1 MSASKRG
8 GRQELD
14 MKLHEYQAKE
24 IMRRYGIATP
34 HGRVAE
40 TPDEADKI
48 ASELQ
53 GHAVVKA
60 QVHVGGRGKAGGISV
75 VKTAEEARDA
85 ASRILGMNIKGLTVR
100 KVLVEQ
106 AVEAVKEYYLGVTI
120 DRSRKSIAII
130 ASSEGGVDIEEVAA
144 KTPEKIAKV
153 WSTPKEGFM
162 PWQARAL
169 ALAAGFDGSA
179 VAQVGGY
186 FSSLFRLFVEE
197 DAELAEI
204 NPLML
209 TKDGKV
215 VAADAKITLDDNAL
229 FRHPGYGGLW
239 EAEGDDPLEQ
249 EARRRRLTYVKLNG
263 DIGVIGNGAG
273 LVMATID
280 AIKAEG
286 GEAANF
292 LDIGGGARAEVVQN
306 ALELI
311 LMDKGVKAILI
322 NVFGGITRCDEV
334 AQGLL
339 KAIESVN
346 LDLPVVVR
354 LVGTREKEGRAL
366 LRDTPV
372 VTADT
377 MVDAARRI
385 VAIAGGGM

>member
-1 MSASKRG
+1 
-8 GRQELD
+8 

-24 IMRRYGIATP
+24 IMRRYGIPTP
-34 HGRVAE
+34 KGQVAQ
-40 TPDEADKI
+40 TPDEAYRI
-48 ASELQ
+48 ASELE
-53 GHAVVKA
+53 GHVVVKA

-75 VKTAEEARDA
+75 VKSPEEAKEA
-85 ASRILGMNIKGLTVR
+85 ASRILGMHIKGLTVR

-106 AVEAVKEYYLGVTI
+106 AVEAEDEYYLGVTI
-120 DRSRKSIAII
+120 DRSRKAIVII

-144 KTPEKIAKV
+144 KTPEKISKV
-153 WSTPKEGFM
+153 WSAPKEGFM

-169 ALAAGFDGSA
+169 ALSAGFDRRCIP
-179 VAQVGGY
+179 QVGAY
-186 FSSLFRLFVEE
+186 FSYLFRLFVEN

-209 TKDGKV
+209 TEDGRV
-215 VAADAKITLDDNAL
+215 IAADAKITLDDNAL
-229 FRHPGYGGLW
+229 FRHPEYAELW

-249 EARRRRLTYVKLNG
+249 EARRRGLTYVKLNG

-311 LMDKGVKAILI
+311 LMDKDVKAILI

-334 AQGLL
+334 AQGLI
-339 KAIESVN
+339 KAIESVD

-366 LRDTPV
+366 LSGTSV

-377 MVDAARRI
+377 MVDAAKRI
-385 VAIAGGGM
+385 VAIARGGM

>member
-1 MSASKRG
+1 
-8 GRQELD
+8 

-24 IMRRYGIATP
+24 IMRRYGIPTP
-34 HGRVAE
+34 KGQVAE
-40 TPDEADKI
+40 TPDEAYRI
-48 ASELQ
+48 ASELE
-53 GHAVVKA
+53 GHVVVKA

-75 VKTAEEARDA
+75 VKSPEEAKEA
-85 ASRILGMNIKGLTVR
+85 ASRILGMHIKGLTVR

-106 AVEAVKEYYLGVTI
+106 AVEAEDEYYLGVTI
-120 DRSRKSIAII
+120 DRSRKAIVII

-144 KTPEKIAKV
+144 KTPEKISKV
-153 WSTPKEGFM
+153 RSTPKEGFM

-169 ALAAGFDGSA
+169 ALSAGFDRRCIP
-179 VAQVGGY
+179 QVGAY
-186 FSSLFRLFVEE
+186 FSYLFRLFVEN

-209 TKDGKV
+209 TEDGRV
-215 VAADAKITLDDNAL
+215 IAADAKITLDDNAL
-229 FRHPGYGGLW
+229 FRHPEYAELW

-249 EARRRRLTYVKLNG
+249 EARRRGLTYVKLNG

-311 LMDKGVKAILI
+311 LMDKDVKAILI

-334 AQGLL
+334 AQGLI
-339 KAIESVN
+339 KAIESVD

-366 LRDTPV
+366 LSGTSV
-372 VTADT
+372 VAADT
-377 MVDAARRI
+377 MVDAAKRI
-385 VAIAGGGM
+385 VAIARGGM

>member
-1 MSASKRG
+1 
-8 GRQELD
+8 

-24 IMRRYGIATP
+24 IMRRYGIPTP
-34 HGRVAE
+34 HGRVAA
-40 TPDEADKI
+40 TPDEAYAI
-48 ASELQ
+48 ASELK
-53 GHAVVKA
+53 GRAVVKA
-60 QVHVGGRGKAGGISV
+60 QVHVGGRGKAGGIRV
-75 VKTAEEARDA
+75 VKSPEEARDA
-85 ASRILGMNIKGLTVR
+85 ASEILGMKIKGLTV
-100 KVLVEQ
+100 KTVLVEE
-106 AVEAVKEYYLGVTI
+106 AVEAVKEYYLGVTV
-120 DRSRKSIAII
+120 DRSQKAIAII

-153 WSTPKEGFM
+153 WSTPREGFM

-169 ALAAGFDGSA
+169 ALAAGFDGRA
-179 VAQVGGY
+179 ITQVGGY
-186 FSSLFRLFVEE
+186 FAGLFHLFKQE

-215 VAADAKITLDDNAL
+215 IAADAKITIDDNAL

-249 EARRRRLTYVKLNG
+249 EARRRGLTYVKLGGN
-263 DIGVIGNGAG
+263 IGVIGNGAG
-273 LVMATID
+273 LVMATLD
-280 AIKAEG
+280 VIKVEG
-286 GEAANF
+286 GAAANF
-292 LDIGGGARAEVVQN
+292 LDVGGGARAEVVEN

-311 LMDKGVKAILI
+311 LKDEAVKAILI

-334 AQGLL
+334 AKGLL
-339 KAIESVN
+339 KAVESVN

-377 MVDAARRI
+377 MVDAAKRI

>member
-1 MSASKRG
+1 
-8 GRQELD
+8 
-14 MKLHEYQAKE
+14 
-24 IMRRYGIATP
+24 
-34 HGRVAE
+34 
-40 TPDEADKI
+40 
-48 ASELQ
+48 
-53 GHAVVKA
+53 
-60 QVHVGGRGKAGGISV
+60 
-75 VKTAEEARDA
+75 
-85 ASRILGMNIKGLTVR
+85 MNIKGLTVR

-106 AVEAVKEYYLGVTI
+106 AVEAEDEYYLGVTI
-120 DRSRKSIAII
+120 DRSRKAIVII

-144 KTPEKIAKV
+144 KTPEKISKV

-169 ALAAGFDGSA
+169 ALSAGFDRRCIP
-179 VAQVGGY
+179 QVGAY
-186 FSSLFRLFVEE
+186 FSYLFRLFVEN

-209 TKDGKV
+209 TEDGRV
-215 VAADAKITLDDNAL
+215 IAADAKITLDDNAL
-229 FRHPGYGGLW
+229 FRHPEYAELW

-249 EARRRRLTYVKLNG
+249 EARRRGLTYVKLNG

-311 LMDKGVKAILI
+311 LMDKDVKAILI

-334 AQGLL
+334 AQGLI
-339 KAIESVN
+339 KAIESVD

-366 LRDTPV
+366 LSGTSV
-372 VTADT
+372 VAADT
-377 MVDAARRI
+377 MVDAAKRI
-385 VAIAGGGM
+385 VAIARGGM

>member
-1 MSASKRG
+1 
-8 GRQELD
+8 

-24 IMRRYGIATP
+24 IMRRYGITTP
-34 HGRVAE
+34 HGRMAV
-40 TPDEADKI
+40 TPDEAYEI
-48 ASELQ
+48 ASELK
-53 GHAVVKA
+53 GHVVVKA
-60 QVHVGGRGKAGGISV
+60 QVHVGGRGKAGGISL
-75 VKTAEEARDA
+75 VKSPNEAKDA
-85 ASRILGMNIKGLTVR
+85 ASRILGMNIKGLTAR
-100 KVLVEQ
+100 QVLVEE
-106 AVEAVKEYYLGVTI
+106 AVEAIKEYYLAVTV
-120 DRSRKSIAII
+120 DRSQKAMAII

-144 KTPEKIAKV
+144 KSPEKIAKV
-153 WSTPKEGFM
+153 WSTPREGFM

-179 VAQVGGY
+179 INQIGGY
-186 FSSLFRLFVEE
+186 FSALFKLFERE

-209 TKDGKV
+209 TRDGKV

-229 FRHPGYGGLW
+229 FRHPGYGSLW

-249 EARRRRLTYVKLNG
+249 EARRRRLTYVKLGG

-286 GEAANF
+286 GDAANF
-292 LDIGGGARAEVVQN
+292 LDIGGGARADVVQN

-311 LMDKGVKAILI
+311 LMDKNVKAILI

-339 KAIESVN
+339 KAIESVDI
-346 LDLPVVVR
+346 DLPVVVR
-354 LVGTREKEGRAL
+354 LVGTREEEGRAL
-366 LRDTPV
+366 LGGTPV

-377 MVDAARRI
+377 MVDAAKRV
-385 VAIAGGGM
+385 VAIAGGGI

>member
-1 MSASKRG
+1 
-8 GRQELD
+8 

-24 IMRRYGIATP
+24 IMRRYGIPTP
-34 HGRVAE
+34 KGQVAQ
-40 TPDEADKI
+40 TPDEAYRI
-48 ASELQ
+48 ASELE
-53 GHAVVKA
+53 GHVVVKA

-75 VKTAEEARDA
+75 VKSPEEAKEA

-106 AVEAVKEYYLGVTI
+106 AVEAEDEYYLGVTI
-120 DRSRKSIAII
+120 DRSRKAIVII

-144 KTPEKIAKV
+144 KTPEKISKV
-153 WSTPKEGFM
+153 RSTPKEGFM

-169 ALAAGFDGSA
+169 ALSAGFDRRCIP
-179 VAQVGGY
+179 QVGAY
-186 FSSLFRLFVEE
+186 FSYLFRLFVEN

-209 TKDGKV
+209 TEDGRV
-215 VAADAKITLDDNAL
+215 IAADAKITLDDNAL
-229 FRHPGYGGLW
+229 FRHSEYAELW

-249 EARRRRLTYVKLNG
+249 EARRRGLTYVKLNG

-311 LMDKGVKAILI
+311 LMDKDVKAILI

-334 AQGLL
+334 AQGLI
-339 KAIESVN
+339 KAIESVD

-366 LRDTPV
+366 LSGTSV
-372 VTADT
+372 VAADT
-377 MVDAARRI
+377 MVDAAKRI
-385 VAIAGGGM
+385 VAIARGGM

>member
-1 MSASKRG
+1 
-8 GRQELD
+8 

-24 IMRRYGIATP
+24 IMRRYGIPTP
-34 HGRVAE
+34 KGQVAQ
-40 TPDEADKI
+40 TPDEAYRI
-48 ASELQ
+48 ASELE
-53 GHAVVKA
+53 GHVVVKA

-75 VKTAEEARDA
+75 VKSPEEAKEA

-106 AVEAVKEYYLGVTI
+106 AVEAEDEYYLGVTI
-120 DRSRKSIAII
+120 DRSRKAIVII

-144 KTPEKIAKV
+144 KTPEKISKV
-153 WSTPKEGFM
+153 RSTPKEGFM

-169 ALAAGFDGSA
+169 ALSAGFDRRCIP
-179 VAQVGGY
+179 QVGAY
-186 FSSLFRLFVEE
+186 FSYPFRLFVEN

-209 TKDGKV
+209 TEDGRV
-215 VAADAKITLDDNAL
+215 IAADAKITLDDNAL
-229 FRHPGYGGLW
+229 FRHPEYAELW

-249 EARRRRLTYVKLNG
+249 EARRRGLTYVKLNG

-311 LMDKGVKAILI
+311 LMDKDVKAILI

-334 AQGLL
+334 AQGLI
-339 KAIESVN
+339 KAIESVD

-366 LRDTPV
+366 LSGTSV
-372 VTADT
+372 VAADT
-377 MVDAARRI
+377 MVDAAKRI
-385 VAIAGGGM
+385 VAIARGGM

>member
-1 MSASKRG
+1 
-8 GRQELD
+8 

-24 IMRRYGIATP
+24 IMRRYGIPTP
-34 HGRVAE
+34 KGQVAQ
-40 TPDEADKI
+40 TPDEAYRI
-48 ASELQ
+48 ASELE
-53 GHAVVKA
+53 GHVVVKA

-75 VKTAEEARDA
+75 VKSPEEAKEA

-106 AVEAVKEYYLGVTI
+106 AVEAEDEYYLGVTI
-120 DRSRKSIAII
+120 DRSRKAIVII

-144 KTPEKIAKV
+144 KTPEKISKV
-153 WSTPKEGFM
+153 WSAPKEGFM
-162 PWQARAL
+162 PWQARTL
-169 ALAAGFDGSA
+169 ALSAGFDRRCIP
-179 VAQVGGY
+179 QVGAY
-186 FSSLFRLFVEE
+186 FSYLFRLFVEN

-209 TKDGKV
+209 TEDGRV
-215 VAADAKITLDDNAL
+215 IAADAKITLDDNAL
-229 FRHPGYGGLW
+229 FRHPEYAELW

-249 EARRRRLTYVKLNG
+249 EARRRGLTYVKLNG

-311 LMDKGVKAILI
+311 LMDKDVKAILI

-334 AQGLL
+334 AQGLI
-339 KAIESVN
+339 KAIESVD

-366 LRDTPV
+366 LSGTSV
-372 VTADT
+372 VAADT
-377 MVDAARRI
+377 MVDAAKRI
-385 VAIAGGGM
+385 VAIARGGM

>member
-1 MSASKRG
+1 
-8 GRQELD
+8 

-24 IMRRYGIATP
+24 IMRRYGIPTP
-34 HGRVAE
+34 KGQVAQ
-40 TPDEADKI
+40 TPDEAYRI
-48 ASELQ
+48 ASELE
-53 GHAVVKA
+53 GHVVVKA

-75 VKTAEEARDA
+75 VKSPEEAKEA

-106 AVEAVKEYYLGVTI
+106 AVEAEDEYYLGVTI
-120 DRSRKSIAII
+120 DRSRKAIVII

-144 KTPEKIAKV
+144 KTPEKISKV
-153 WSTPKEGFM
+153 RSTPKEGFM

-169 ALAAGFDGSA
+169 ALSAGFDRRCIP
-179 VAQVGGY
+179 QVGAY
-186 FSSLFRLFVEE
+186 FSYLFRLFVEN

-209 TKDGKV
+209 TEDGRV
-215 VAADAKITLDDNAL
+215 IAADAKITLDDNAL
-229 FRHPGYGGLW
+229 FRHPEYAELW

-249 EARRRRLTYVKLNG
+249 EARRRGLTYVKLNG

-311 LMDKGVKAILI
+311 LMDKDVKAILI

-334 AQGLL
+334 AQGLI
-339 KAIESVN
+339 KAIESVD

-366 LRDTPV
+366 LSGTSV
-372 VTADT
+372 VAADT
-377 MVDAARRI
+377 MVDAAKRI

>member
-1 MSASKRG
+1 
-8 GRQELD
+8 

-24 IMRRYGIATP
+24 IMRRYGIPTP
-34 HGRVAE
+34 KGQVAQ
-40 TPDEADKI
+40 TPDEAYRI
-48 ASELQ
+48 ASELE
-53 GHAVVKA
+53 GHVVVKA

-75 VKTAEEARDA
+75 VKSPEEAKEA

-106 AVEAVKEYYLGVTI
+106 AVEAEDEYYLGVTI
-120 DRSRKSIAII
+120 DRSRKAIVII

-144 KTPEKIAKV
+144 KTPEKVSKV
-153 WSTPKEGFM
+153 RSTPKEGFM

-169 ALAAGFDGSA
+169 ALSAGFDRRCIP
-179 VAQVGGY
+179 QVGAY
-186 FSSLFRLFVEE
+186 FSYLFRLFVEN

-209 TKDGKV
+209 TEDGRV
-215 VAADAKITLDDNAL
+215 IAADAKITLDDNAL
-229 FRHPGYGGLW
+229 FRHPEYAELW
-239 EAEGDDPLEQ
+239 EAESDDPLEQ
-249 EARRRRLTYVKLNG
+249 EARRRGLTYVKLNG

-311 LMDKGVKAILI
+311 LMDKDVKAILI

-334 AQGLL
+334 AQGLI
-339 KAIESVN
+339 KAIESVD

-366 LRDTPV
+366 LSGTSV
-372 VTADT
+372 VAADT
-377 MVDAARRI
+377 MVDAAKRI
-385 VAIAGGGM
+385 VAIARGGM

>member
-1 MSASKRG
+1 
-8 GRQELD
+8 

-24 IMRRYGIATP
+24 IMRRYGIPTP
-34 HGRVAE
+34 KGQVAE
-40 TPDEADKI
+40 TPDEAYRI
-48 ASELQ
+48 ASELE
-53 GHAVVKA
+53 GHVVVKA

-75 VKTAEEARDA
+75 VKSPEEAKEA

-106 AVEAVKEYYLGVTI
+106 AVEAEDEYYLGVTI
-120 DRSRKSIAII
+120 DRSRKAIVII

-144 KTPEKIAKV
+144 KTPEKISKV
-153 WSTPKEGFM
+153 RSTPKEGFM

-169 ALAAGFDGSA
+169 ALSAGFDRRCIP
-179 VAQVGGY
+179 QVGAY
-186 FSSLFRLFVEE
+186 FSYLFRLFVEN

-209 TKDGKV
+209 TEDGRV
-215 VAADAKITLDDNAL
+215 IAADAKITLDDNAL
-229 FRHPGYGGLW
+229 FRHPEYAELW

-249 EARRRRLTYVKLNG
+249 EARRRGLTYVKLNG

-311 LMDKGVKAILI
+311 LMDKDVKAILI

-334 AQGLL
+334 AQGLI
-339 KAIESVN
+339 KAIESVD

-366 LRDTPV
+366 LSGTSV
-372 VTADT
+372 VAADT
-377 MVDAARRI
+377 MVDAAKRI
-385 VAIAGGGM
+385 VAIARGGM

>member
-1 MSASKRG
+1 
-8 GRQELD
+8 

-24 IMRRYGIATP
+24 IMRRYGIPTP

-40 TPDEADKI
+40 TPDEAYEI
-48 ASELQ
+48 TSELQ

-75 VKTAEEARDA
+75 VMSPEEARDA
-85 ASRILGMNIKGLTVR
+85 ASRILGMTIKGLTVK
-100 KVLVEQ
+100 KVLVEE
-106 AVEAVKEYYLGVTI
+106 AVEAVKEYYLGVTV

-130 ASSEGGVDIEEVAA
+130 ASSEGGVDIEEVSA
-144 KTPEKIAKV
+144 KTPEKIAKM
-153 WSTPKEGFM
+153 WSTPREGFM
-162 PWQARAL
+162 PWQARNL
-169 ALAAGFDGSA
+169 ALAAGFDGGA
-179 VAQVGGY
+179 IAQVGAY
-186 FSSLFRLFVEE
+186 FSSLFRLFLQE

-209 TKDGKV
+209 TKDGKA

-229 FRHPGYGGLW
+229 FRHPGYERLW

-249 EARRRRLTYVKLNG
+249 EARRRRLTYVKLGG

-311 LMDKGVKAILI
+311 LMDKAVKAILI

-339 KAIESVN
+339 KAIESVS

-366 LRDTPV
+366 LSDTPV
-372 VTADT
+372 VIADT
-377 MVDAARRI
+377 MVDAAKRI

>member
-1 MSASKRG
+1 
-8 GRQELD
+8 
-14 MKLHEYQAKE
+14 
-24 IMRRYGIATP
+24 
-34 HGRVAE
+34 
-40 TPDEADKI
+40 
-48 ASELQ
+48 
-53 GHAVVKA
+53 
-60 QVHVGGRGKAGGISV
+60 
-75 VKTAEEARDA
+75 
-85 ASRILGMNIKGLTVR
+85 
-100 KVLVEQ
+100 
-106 AVEAVKEYYLGVTI
+106 
-120 DRSRKSIAII
+120 
-130 ASSEGGVDIEEVAA
+130 
-144 KTPEKIAKV
+144 
-153 WSTPKEGFM
+153 
-162 PWQARAL
+162 
-169 ALAAGFDGSA
+169 
-179 VAQVGGY
+179 
-186 FSSLFRLFVEE
+186 
-197 DAELAEI
+197 
-204 NPLML
+204 
-209 TKDGKV
+209 
-215 VAADAKITLDDNAL
+215 
-229 FRHPGYGGLW
+229 
-239 EAEGDDPLEQ
+239 
-249 EARRRRLTYVKLNG
+249 VKLNG

>member
-1 MSASKRG
+1 
-8 GRQELD
+8 

-24 IMRRYGIATP
+24 IMRRYGIPTP
-34 HGRVAE
+34 KGQVAQ
-40 TPDEADKI
+40 TPDEAYRI
-48 ASELQ
+48 ASELE
-53 GHAVVKA
+53 GHVVVKA

-75 VKTAEEARDA
+75 VKSPEEAKEA

-106 AVEAVKEYYLGVTI
+106 AVEAEDEYYLGVTI
-120 DRSRKSIAII
+120 DRSRKAIVII

-144 KTPEKIAKV
+144 KTPEKISKV
-153 WSTPKEGFM
+153 RSTPKEGFM

-169 ALAAGFDGSA
+169 ALSAGFDRRCIP
-179 VAQVGGY
+179 QVGAY
-186 FSSLFRLFVEE
+186 FSYLFRLFVEN

-209 TKDGKV
+209 TEDGRV
-215 VAADAKITLDDNAL
+215 IAADAKITLDDNAL
-229 FRHPGYGGLW
+229 FRHPEYAELW

-249 EARRRRLTYVKLNG
+249 EARRRGLTYVKLNG

-311 LMDKGVKAILI
+311 LMDKDVKAILI

-334 AQGLL
+334 AQGLI
-339 KAIESVN
+339 KAIESVD

-366 LRDTPV
+366 LSGTSV

-377 MVDAARRI
+377 MVDAAKRI
-385 VAIAGGGM
+385 VAIARGGM

>member
-1 MSASKRG
+1 
-8 GRQELD
+8 

-24 IMRRYGIATP
+24 IMRRYGIPTP
-34 HGRVAE
+34 KGQVAQ
-40 TPDEADKI
+40 TPDEAYRI
-48 ASELQ
+48 ASELE
-53 GHAVVKA
+53 GHVVVKA

-75 VKTAEEARDA
+75 VKSPEEAKEA

-106 AVEAVKEYYLGVTI
+106 AVEAEDEYYLGVTI
-120 DRSRKSIAII
+120 DRSRKAIVII

-144 KTPEKIAKV
+144 KTPEKISKV
-153 WSTPKEGFM
+153 RSTPKEGFM

-169 ALAAGFDGSA
+169 ALSAGFDRRCIP
-179 VAQVGGY
+179 QVGAY
-186 FSSLFRLFVEE
+186 FSYLFRLFVEN

-209 TKDGKV
+209 TEDGRV
-215 VAADAKITLDDNAL
+215 IAADAKITLDDNAL
-229 FRHPGYGGLW
+229 FRHPEYAELW

-249 EARRRRLTYVKLNG
+249 EARRRGLTYVKLNG

-311 LMDKGVKAILI
+311 LMDKDVKAILI

-334 AQGLL
+334 AQGLI
-339 KAIESVN
+339 KAIESVD

-366 LRDTPV
+366 LSGTSV
-372 VTADT
+372 VAADT
-377 MVDAARRI
+377 MVDAAKRI
-385 VAIAGGGM
+385 VAIARGGM

>member
-1 MSASKRG
+1 
-8 GRQELD
+8 

-24 IMRRYGIATP
+24 IMRRYGIPTP
-34 HGRVAE
+34 KGQVAQ
-40 TPDEADKI
+40 TPDEAYRI
-48 ASELQ
+48 ASELE
-53 GHAVVKA
+53 GHVVVKA

-75 VKTAEEARDA
+75 VKSPEEAKEA

-106 AVEAVKEYYLGVTI
+106 AVEAEDEYYLGVTI
-120 DRSRKSIAII
+120 DRSRKAIVII

-144 KTPEKIAKV
+144 KTPEKISKV
-153 WSTPKEGFM
+153 RSTPKEGFM

-169 ALAAGFDGSA
+169 ALSAGFDRRCIP
-179 VAQVGGY
+179 QVGAY
-186 FSSLFRLFVEE
+186 FSYLFRLFVEN

-209 TKDGKV
+209 TEDGRV
-215 VAADAKITLDDNAL
+215 IAADAKITLDDNAL
-229 FRHPGYGGLW
+229 FRHPEYAELW

-249 EARRRRLTYVKLNG
+249 EARRRGVTYVKLNG

-311 LMDKGVKAILI
+311 LMDKDVKAILI

-334 AQGLL
+334 AQGLI
-339 KAIESVN
+339 KAIESVD

-366 LRDTPV
+366 LSGTSV
-372 VTADT
+372 VAADT
-377 MVDAARRI
+377 MVDAAKRI
-385 VAIAGGGM
+385 VAIARGGM

>member
-1 MSASKRG
+1 M
-8 GRQELD
+8 
-14 MKLHEYQAKE
+14 
-24 IMRRYGIATP
+24 
-34 HGRVAE
+34 
-40 TPDEADKI
+40 
-48 ASELQ
+48 
-53 GHAVVKA
+53 VK
-60 QVHVGGRGKAGGISV
+60 SP
-75 VKTAEEARDA
+75 EEAKDA
-85 ASRILGMNIKGLTVR
+85 ASRILRMNIKGLTVR
-100 KVLVEQ
+100 QVLVEE
-106 AVEAVKEYYLGVTI
+106 AVEATEEYYLGVTV
-120 DRSRKSIAII
+120 DRSQKAIAII

-144 KTPEKIAKV
+144 KSPEKIAKM
-153 WSTPKEGFM
+153 WSTPREGLM

-179 VAQVGGY
+179 INRIGGY
-186 FSSLFRLFVEE
+186 FSSLFRLFERE

-209 TKDGKV
+209 TRDGQV
-215 VAADAKITLDDNAL
+215 IAADAKITLDDNAL
-229 FRHPGYGGLW
+229 FRHPGYGSLW

-249 EARRRRLTYVKLNG
+249 EARRRRLTYVKLGG

-280 AIKAEG
+280 AIKAKG

-292 LDIGGGARAEVVQN
+292 LDIGGGARADVVQN

-311 LMDKGVKAILI
+311 LMDKSVKAILI

-339 KAIESVN
+339 KAIEKVD

-366 LRDTPV
+366 LCGTPV

-377 MVDAARRI
+377 MVDAAKRV

>member
-1 MSASKRG
+1 
-8 GRQELD
+8 

-24 IMRRYGIATP
+24 IMRRYGIPTP
-34 HGRVAE
+34 KGQVAQ
-40 TPDEADKI
+40 TPDEAYRI
-48 ASELQ
+48 ASELE
-53 GHAVVKA
+53 GHVVVKA

-75 VKTAEEARDA
+75 VKSPEEAKEA

-106 AVEAVKEYYLGVTI
+106 AVEAEDEYDLGVTI
-120 DRSRKSIAII
+120 DRSRKAIVII

-144 KTPEKIAKV
+144 KTPEKISKV
-153 WSTPKEGFM
+153 RSTPKEGFM

-169 ALAAGFDGSA
+169 ALSAGFDRRCIP
-179 VAQVGGY
+179 QVGAY
-186 FSSLFRLFVEE
+186 FSYLFRLFVEN

-209 TKDGKV
+209 TEDGRV
-215 VAADAKITLDDNAL
+215 IAADAKITLDDNAL
-229 FRHPGYGGLW
+229 FRHPEYAELW

-249 EARRRRLTYVKLNG
+249 EARRRGLTYVKLNG

-311 LMDKGVKAILI
+311 LMDKDVKAILI

-334 AQGLL
+334 AQGLI
-339 KAIESVN
+339 KAIESVD

-366 LRDTPV
+366 LSGTSV
-372 VTADT
+372 VAADT
-377 MVDAARRI
+377 MVDAAKRI
-385 VAIAGGGM
+385 VAIARGGM

>member
-1 MSASKRG
+1 
-8 GRQELD
+8 

-24 IMRRYGIATP
+24 IMRRYGIPTP
-34 HGRVAE
+34 KGQVAQ
-40 TPDEADKI
+40 TPDEAYRI
-48 ASELQ
+48 ASELE
-53 GHAVVKA
+53 GHVVVKA

-75 VKTAEEARDA
+75 VKSPEEAKEA

-106 AVEAVKEYYLGVTI
+106 AVEAEDEYYLGVTI
-120 DRSRKSIAII
+120 DRSRKAIVII

-144 KTPEKIAKV
+144 KTPEKISKV
-153 WSTPKEGFM
+153 RSTPKEGFM

-169 ALAAGFDGSA
+169 ALSAGFDRRCIP
-179 VAQVGGY
+179 QVGAY
-186 FSSLFRLFVEE
+186 FSYLFRLFVEN

-209 TKDGKV
+209 TEDGRV
-215 VAADAKITLDDNAL
+215 IAADAKITLDDNAL
-229 FRHPGYGGLW
+229 FRHPEYAELW
-239 EAEGDDPLEQ
+239 EAESDDPLEQ
-249 EARRRRLTYVKLNG
+249 EARRRGLTYVKLNG

-311 LMDKGVKAILI
+311 LMDKDVKAILI

-334 AQGLL
+334 AQGLI
-339 KAIESVN
+339 KAIESVD

-366 LRDTPV
+366 LSGTSV
-372 VTADT
+372 VAADT
-377 MVDAARRI
+377 MVDAAKRI
-385 VAIAGGGM
+385 VAIARGGM

>member
-1 MSASKRG
+1 
-8 GRQELD
+8 

-24 IMRRYGIATP
+24 IMRRYGIPTP
-34 HGRVAE
+34 KGQVAQ
-40 TPDEADKI
+40 TPDEAYRI
-48 ASELQ
+48 ASELE
-53 GHAVVKA
+53 GHVVVKA

-75 VKTAEEARDA
+75 VKSPEEAKEA
-85 ASRILGMNIKGLTVR
+85 ASRILGMHIKGLTVR

-106 AVEAVKEYYLGVTI
+106 AVEAEDEYYLGVTI
-120 DRSRKSIAII
+120 DRSRKAIVII

-144 KTPEKIAKV
+144 KTPEKISKV
-153 WSTPKEGFM
+153 RSTPKEGFM

-169 ALAAGFDGSA
+169 ALSAGFDRRCIP
-179 VAQVGGY
+179 QVGAY
-186 FSSLFRLFVEE
+186 FSYLFRLFVEN

-209 TKDGKV
+209 TEDGRV
-215 VAADAKITLDDNAL
+215 IAADAKITLDDNAL
-229 FRHPGYGGLW
+229 FRHPEYAELW

-249 EARRRRLTYVKLNG
+249 EARRRGLTYVKLNG

-311 LMDKGVKAILI
+311 LMDKDVKAILI

-334 AQGLL
+334 AQGLI
-339 KAIESVN
+339 KAIESVD

-366 LRDTPV
+366 LSGTSV
-372 VTADT
+372 VAADT
-377 MVDAARRI
+377 MVDAAKRI
-385 VAIAGGGM
+385 VAIARGGM

>member
-1 MSASKRG
+1 
-8 GRQELD
+8 

-24 IMRRYGIATP
+24 IMRRYGIPTP
-34 HGRVAE
+34 KGQVAQ
-40 TPDEADKI
+40 TPDEAYRI
-48 ASELQ
+48 ATELE
-53 GHAVVKA
+53 GHVVVKA

-75 VKTAEEARDA
+75 VKSPEEAKEA

-106 AVEAVKEYYLGVTI
+106 AVEAEDEYYLGVTI
-120 DRSRKSIAII
+120 DRSRKAIVII

-144 KTPEKIAKV
+144 KTPEKISKV
-153 WSTPKEGFM
+153 RSTPKEGFM

-169 ALAAGFDGSA
+169 ALSAGFDRRCIP
-179 VAQVGGY
+179 QVGAY
-186 FSSLFRLFVEE
+186 FSYLFRLFVEN

-209 TKDGKV
+209 TEDGRV
-215 VAADAKITLDDNAL
+215 IAADAKITLDDNAL
-229 FRHPGYGGLW
+229 FRHPEYAELW

-249 EARRRRLTYVKLNG
+249 EARRRGLTYVKLNG

-311 LMDKGVKAILI
+311 LMDKDVKAILI

-334 AQGLL
+334 AQGLI
-339 KAIESVN
+339 KAIESVD

-366 LRDTPV
+366 LSGTSV
-372 VTADT
+372 VAADT
-377 MVDAARRI
+377 MVDAAKRI
-385 VAIAGGGM
+385 VAIARGGM

>member
-1 MSASKRG
+1 
-8 GRQELD
+8 

-24 IMRRYGIATP
+24 IMRRYGIPTP
-34 HGRVAE
+34 KGQVAQ
-40 TPDEADKI
+40 TPDEAYRI
-48 ASELQ
+48 ASELE
-53 GHAVVKA
+53 GHVVVKA

-75 VKTAEEARDA
+75 VKSPEEAKEA

-106 AVEAVKEYYLGVTI
+106 AVEAEDEYYLGVTI
-120 DRSRKSIAII
+120 DRSRKAIVII

-144 KTPEKIAKV
+144 KTPEKISKV
-153 WSTPKEGFM
+153 RSTPKEGFM

-169 ALAAGFDGSA
+169 ALSAGFDRRCIP
-179 VAQVGGY
+179 QVGAY
-186 FSSLFRLFVEE
+186 FSYLFRLFVEN

-209 TKDGKV
+209 TEDGRV
-215 VAADAKITLDDNAL
+215 IAADAKITLDDNAL
-229 FRHPGYGGLW
+229 FRHSEYAELW
-239 EAEGDDPLEQ
+239 EAESDDPLEQ
-249 EARRRRLTYVKLNG
+249 EARRRGLTYVKLNG

-311 LMDKGVKAILI
+311 LMDKDVKAILI

-334 AQGLL
+334 AQGLI
-339 KAIESVN
+339 KAIESVD

-366 LRDTPV
+366 LSGTSV

-377 MVDAARRI
+377 MVDAAKRI
-385 VAIAGGGM
+385 VAIARGGM

>member
-1 MSASKRG
+1 
-8 GRQELD
+8 

-24 IMRRYGIATP
+24 IMRRYGIPTP
-34 HGRVAE
+34 NGKVAE
-40 TPDEADKI
+40 TPDDAERVAL
-48 ASELQ
+48 ELK
-53 GHAVVKA
+53 GHVAVKA
-60 QVHVGGRGKAGGISV
+60 QVHVGGRGKAGGIRV
-75 VKTAEEARDA
+75 VRSAEEAKDA
-85 ASRILGMNIKGLTVR
+85 ASQILGMKIKGLTV
-100 KVLVEQ
+100 KQVLVEE
-106 AVEAVKEYYLGVTI
+106 AVEAVNEYYLGMIV

-144 KTPEKIAKV
+144 KSPEKIAKA

-169 ALAAGFDGSA
+169 ALAAGFDKE
-179 VAQVGGY
+179 VVNQVGGY
-186 FSSLFRLFVEE
+186 FAALFQLFQRE

-209 TKDGKV
+209 TKDGKLI
-215 VAADAKITLDDNAL
+215 AADAKITIDDNAL

-239 EAEGDDPLEQ
+239 QAEGDDPLEQ
-249 EARRRRLTYVKLNG
+249 EARRRRLTYVKLKGN
-263 DIGVIGNGAG
+263 IGVIGNGAG

-292 LDIGGGARAEVVQN
+292 LDIGGGARADVVQN

-311 LMDKGVKAILI
+311 LMDKDVKAILI

-334 AQGLL
+334 AKGLL
-339 KAIESVN
+339 KAIEIVN
-346 LDLPVVVR
+346 LSLPVVVR
-354 LVGTREKEGRAL
+354 LVGTREKEGRDL
-366 LRDTPV
+366 LRETPV

>member
-1 MSASKRG
+1 
-8 GRQELD
+8 

-24 IMRRYGIATP
+24 IMRRYGIPTP
-34 HGRVAE
+34 KGQVAQ
-40 TPDEADKI
+40 TPDEAYRI
-48 ASELQ
+48 ASELE
-53 GHAVVKA
+53 GHVVVKA

-75 VKTAEEARDA
+75 VKSPEEAKEA

-106 AVEAVKEYYLGVTI
+106 AVEAEDEYYLGVTI
-120 DRSRKSIAII
+120 DRSRKAIVII

-144 KTPEKIAKV
+144 KTPEKISKV
-153 WSTPKEGFM
+153 RSTPKEGFM

-169 ALAAGFDGSA
+169 ALSAGFDRRCIP
-179 VAQVGGY
+179 QVGAY
-186 FSSLFRLFVEE
+186 FSYLFRLFVEN

-209 TKDGKV
+209 TEDGRV
-215 VAADAKITLDDNAL
+215 IAADAKITLDDNAL
-229 FRHPGYGGLW
+229 LRHPEYAELW

-249 EARRRRLTYVKLNG
+249 EARRRGLTYVKLNG

-311 LMDKGVKAILI
+311 LMDKDVKAILI

-334 AQGLL
+334 AQGLI
-339 KAIESVN
+339 KAIESVD

-366 LRDTPV
+366 LSGTSV

-377 MVDAARRI
+377 MVDAAKRI
-385 VAIAGGGM
+385 VAIARGGM

>member
-1 MSASKRG
+1 
-8 GRQELD
+8 

-24 IMRRYGIATP
+24 IMRRYGIPTP
-34 HGRVAE
+34 KGQVAQ
-40 TPDEADKI
+40 TPDEAYRI
-48 ASELQ
+48 ASELE
-53 GHAVVKA
+53 GHVVVKA

-75 VKTAEEARDA
+75 VKSPEEAKEA

-106 AVEAVKEYYLGVTI
+106 AVEAEDEYYLGVTI
-120 DRSRKSIAII
+120 DRSRKAIVII

-144 KTPEKIAKV
+144 KTPEKISKV
-153 WSTPKEGFM
+153 RSTPKEGFM

-169 ALAAGFDGSA
+169 ALSAGFDRRCIP
-179 VAQVGGY
+179 QVGAY
-186 FSSLFRLFVEE
+186 FSYLFRLFVEN

-209 TKDGKV
+209 TEDGRV
-215 VAADAKITLDDNAL
+215 IAADAKITLDDNAL
-229 FRHPGYGGLW
+229 FRHPEYAELW

-249 EARRRRLTYVKLNG
+249 EARRRGLTYVKLNG
-263 DIGVIGNGAG
+263 DSGVIGNGAG

-311 LMDKGVKAILI
+311 LMDKDVKAILI

-334 AQGLL
+334 AQGLI
-339 KAIESVN
+339 KAIESVD

-366 LRDTPV
+366 LSGTSV

-377 MVDAARRI
+377 MVDAAKRI
-385 VAIAGGGM
+385 VAIARGGM

>member
-1 MSASKRG
+1 MG
-8 GRQELD
+8 E
-14 MKLHEYQAKE
+14 
-24 IMRRYGIATP
+24 
-34 HGRVAE
+34 
-40 TPDEADKI
+40 
-48 ASELQ
+48 
-53 GHAVVKA
+53 
-60 QVHVGGRGKAGGISV
+60 
-75 VKTAEEARDA
+75 
-85 ASRILGMNIKGLTVR
+85 
-100 KVLVEQ
+100 
-106 AVEAVKEYYLGVTI
+106 AVEAEDEYYLGVTI
-120 DRSRKSIAII
+120 DRSRKAIVII

-144 KTPEKIAKV
+144 KTPEKISKV
-153 WSTPKEGFM
+153 RSTPKEGFM

-169 ALAAGFDGSA
+169 ALSAGFDRRCIP
-179 VAQVGGY
+179 QVGAY
-186 FSSLFRLFVEE
+186 FSYLFRLFVEN

-209 TKDGKV
+209 TEDGRV
-215 VAADAKITLDDNAL
+215 IAADAKITLDDNAL
-229 FRHPGYGGLW
+229 FRHPEYAELW

-249 EARRRRLTYVKLNG
+249 EARRRGLTYVKLNG

-311 LMDKGVKAILI
+311 LMDKDVKAILI

-334 AQGLL
+334 AQGLI
-339 KAIESVN
+339 KAIESVD

-366 LRDTPV
+366 LSGTSV
-372 VTADT
+372 VAADT
-377 MVDAARRI
+377 MVDAAKRI
-385 VAIAGGGM
+385 VAIARGGM